1 MIKKDKWLP
10 SFFLSSFAELL
21 LIYMSKSEEKIAS
34 LLINAGYKFEREK
47 IFLDLRNGKL
57 RFDFYIPSKSILIE
71 VDGEQHFKRVTKFHP
86 TQQDFTHAKQNDY
99 YKNSYALAHNLTL
112 YRIPFWEINNVS
124 TALDIFSSKYR
135 VTSKWHNDIIYR
147 EYLKSQS

>member
-47 IFLDLRNGKL
+47 IFSDLRNGKL

-71 VDGEQHFKRVTKFHP
+71 VDGE
-86 TQQDFTHAKQNDY
+86 
-99 YKNSYALAHNLTL
+99 
-112 YRIPFWEINNVS
+112 
-124 TALDIFSSKYR
+124 
-135 VTSKWHNDIIYR
+135 
-147 EYLKSQS
+147 